1 MNIKTNNMES
11 AIEAIELQ
19 KEKLEAIKF
28 LLKTVQTDDNRQSTS
43 GMLKDLQSTLY
54 NLILT
59 DF

>member
-54 NLILT
+54 NLILS